1 MSKTTIG
8 FFVIFAIVMFM
19 SGSLL
24 INFYNQVDKTTKDN
38 TGLHWWCGLLSIIA
52 GLISTILAL
61 VYVFESDKVTAGK
74 QALKQ

>member
-1 MSKTTIG
+1 MSKTTIA

-52 GLISTILAL
+52 GLISTVLAL
-61 VYVFESDKVTAGK
+61 VYVFGSDKVTAVK